1 MPKDQ
6 GVVTFFE
13 KKGKKSGEIVWRNGK
28 GVLSLHPLSGSKG
41 MERGAEG
48 GDLLRR

>member
-41 MERGAEG
+41 TGVGVKAG
-48 GDLLRR
+48 IY